1 MHMQFKKVASCVAVL
16 LAVTVT
22 VSSSASAL
30 PDPGEFSVVAD
41 ADTRGIE
48 VNGADTQC
56 DDNGDAISLYDYVD
70 SGDIGTIQCT
80 LEFKLTTTNQ
90 SVTNAPVRSSV
101 MKVYVGRYVR

>member
-1 MHMQFKKVASCVAVL
+1 MQFKKVAICVAVL